1 MYIVNIP
8 MYTKMNLFWFR
19 YWFMFTIKLRVP
31 HCNLCGIFSYNS
43 VIVLTKLKTIIMTDI
58 FLKDEGEF
66 VTIGFETEK
75 ARKVLYNDN
84 VLKKLYYTIVQGST
98 PNVDFPVSGI
108 PYVEKF
114 LTENDLTFEEC

>member
-1 MYIVNIP
+1 MMKDV
-8 MYTKMNLFWFR
+8 
-19 YWFMFTIKLRVP
+19 
-31 HCNLCGIFSYNS
+31 
-43 VIVLTKLKTIIMTDI
+43 

-98 PNVDFPVSGI
+98 PKVDFPVSGI

>member
-66 VTIGFETEK
+66 VTIGFQTEK
-75 ARKVLYNDN
+75 AKSVLKNDN
-84 VLKKLYYTIVQGST
+84 VLNKLQYSIGEST
-98 PNVDFPVSGI
+98 LPKIDFPISGI
-108 PYVEKF
+108 QYVKKF
-114 LTENDLTFEEC
+114 